1 MAHVPSLSTIT
12 SSELSAFVQSKIEP
26 DTAYIQRCNAVV
38 DRLCQFMK
46 NSLPPKLRP
55 AEVRK
60 CGSLGKGTAVIG
72 KSDADLVVFL
82 AEFHS
87 ISTLRSEIKRI
98 LDEMQE
104 YFVKFGGCNLEEKN
118 LSRSQV
124 VNYL

>member
-38 DRLCQFMK
+38 DRLCQFM

-60 CGSLGKGTAVIG
+60 
-72 KSDADLVVFL
+72 
-82 AEFHS
+82 
-87 ISTLRSEIKRI
+87 
-98 LDEMQE
+98 
-104 YFVKFGGCNLEEKN
+104 
-118 LSRSQV
+118 
-124 VNYL
+124 VNMTHIHIY